1 MTRDE
6 WSQALFVT
14 ATIALVTAGLVWV
27 LGPGRR
33 GAGDDEPGAMKPR
46 RSAPAEVT
54 LWVGEIEPGLK
65 GVLTTV
71 YGDPKPDAEHD
82 AQLNEGLG
90 REAADLLGF
99 YRLLLFNTSEEVKRF
114 TLADGAIVV
123 IPADGAETVRLKNL
137 AADLAA
143 GRLEP
148 APGLQ
153 FTLNRL
159 GALRDVVDVP
169 AGQRANLVVAFS
181 GRRDLATV
189 RAVET
194 AEGRTFRRLPR
205 TRAELRRLIA
215 DPRADR
221 IRDL

>member
-14 ATIALVTAGLVWV
+14 ATIALVTAGLVWL

-33 GAGDDEPGAMKPR
+33 GSDWSEPGAMKPR
-46 RSAPAEVT
+46 RSAPKEVT
-54 LWVGEIEPGLK
+54 LWVGEFEPGLK

-90 REAADLLGF
+90 LSGEHPLGF
-99 YRLLLFNTSEEVKRF
+99 YRLLLFNTSEEDKRF
-114 TLADGAIVV
+114 ALAEGALAV
-123 IPADGAETVRLKNL
+123 IPADGAEAIRLRNL
-137 AADLAA
+137 SDDLAA

-148 APGLQ
+148 APFLR

-159 GALRDVVDVP
+159 GTLRGAVDVP
-169 AGQRANLVVAFS
+169 AGERANLVVAFS
-181 GRRDLATV
+181 GHRDLATA

-194 AEGRTFRRLPR
+194 AEGRSFRRLPK
-205 TRAELRRLIA
+205 TRAELRRLIS